1 MRFNNCPLKNE
12 LKEGLLQY
20 ERDTKIS
27 PFSLVESLI
36 EEFLYKKGYLVVG
49 AADENVPFPYELNKP
64 SIPYASLNNS
74 GTYRIRKSIG
84 GKKYYFGGCDYEDAK
99 VIVEFLERKKW
110 DIKYT
115 TKKTKLKGKKHIKFL
130 LNEIEKEKRVDKSK

>member
-64 SIPYASLNNS
+64 SIPYATLDNN
-74 GTYRIRKSIG
+74 GKYTIRKTVD
-84 GKKYYFGGCDYEDAK
+84 GKIYYFGFCDYEDAK